1 MPAQPGG
8 FEFRSAGRALLD
20 INLRQQARDVL
31 PQSAERIGVE
41 PIRFP
46 FRGAEEISDG
56 RSTKV
61 IQETK
66 DPALLNREG
75 EAPVQNGLRPGVV
88 ADRDANRNALAL
100 KGPVQ

>member
-56 RSTKV
+56 RSTEV
-61 IQETK
+61 IQKAE
-66 DPALLNREG
+66 DPAFLNREG
-75 EAPVQNGLRPGVV
+75 QAPGKNGLSPAVV
-88 ADRDANRNALAL
+88 AHIDKKRNDFTL
-100 KGPVQ
+100 